1 MEQNPFAQSQTKNQ
15 PPIHDNK
22 KVYISILIIVV
33 LFLSVVFVV
42 RQFGEQRN
50 RRIKEEMIQRLGE
63 QQDVSVSKK
72 LEMINRVNQGDNN
85 LPTEQETAEAR
96 ATKEELI
103 KRLK

>member
-1 MEQNPFAQSQTKNQ
+1 MEQNPFAQSQSTNQ
-15 PPIHDNK
+15 SPIRDNK
-22 KVYISILIIVV
+22 KFYISILIIAI

-72 LEMINRVNQGDNN
+72 VEMINRVNGGENA
-85 LPTEQETAEAR
+85 LPTEQETLDAQAK
-96 ATKEELI
+96 KEELI